1 MHVGTDEVLYAQ
13 ITAFA
18 DKLRLSGVELEH
30 VEYKKL
36 WHVAHLQASIL
47 REAAQAVQ
55 HMARTWG
62 ARSGQRRRAQRH
74 RLRSPSQRP
83 ATSPD
88 GTPLRTSPIMSA
100 RSAVVSSPATTENDL
115 RALSSS
121 TPLA

>member
-47 REAAQAVQ
+47 REAAQAVH
-55 HMARTWG
+55 HMGSYLGRKV
-62 ARSGQRRRAQRH
+62 RATQT
-74 RLRSPSQRP
+74 STVSQVALTEP
-83 ATSPD
+83 AA
-88 GTPLRTSPIMSA
+88 G
-100 RSAVVSSPATTENDL
+100 DL
-115 RALSSS
+115 A
-121 TPLA
+121 